1 MSKTPPRHT
10 AATMRP
16 LVSGYEKYSGTKKA
30 YCIEHGLN
38 PHTLDYWRNRI
49 RTLDK
54 KSKQPANKF
63 IAVPP
68 PSYTDMPSMSSLSS
82 TAVKVVENRDYIQ
95 LHLPDGKRL
104 ELPTTISDKLLLSLL
119 QVRVR

>member
-1 MSKTPPRHT
+1 MSKRPTRYT
-10 AATMRP
+10 AEIMRP
-16 LVSGYEKYSGTKKA
+16 LVSGYKNYTGTKKA
-30 YCIEHGLN
+30 YCIEHDLN

-49 RTLDK
+49 KTLDEQ
-54 KSKQPANKF
+54 SKQSANKF

-68 PSYTDMPSMSSLSS
+68 PSYSEMPSMSSLSS
-82 TAVKVVENRDYIQ
+82 TAVEVVENRDYIQ

-119 QVRVR
+119 QVRVK